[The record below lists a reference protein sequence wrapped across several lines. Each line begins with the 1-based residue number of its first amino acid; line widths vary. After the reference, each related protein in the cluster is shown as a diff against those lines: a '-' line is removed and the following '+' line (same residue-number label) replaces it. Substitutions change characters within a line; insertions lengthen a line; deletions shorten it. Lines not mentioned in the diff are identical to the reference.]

1 MRRSK
6 ERIVADIIRSTNGKG
21 ATKTQIVYRSNLN
34 FKLAQRYLDHLVE
47 RGYLRAEQRGRHTI
61 YFATEK
67 GEAFLKRLSEIE
79 REIES
84 MFE

>member
-6 ERIVADIIRSTNGKG
+6 ERIVADIIRSTNGMG

-34 FKLAQRYLDHLVE
+34 FKLAQRYLEHLVE
-47 RGYLRAEQRGRHTI
+47 GGYLRAERRGRHTV

-67 GEAFLKRLSEIE
+67 GEAFLRRMAEIE
-79 REIES
+79 REIER